1 MVYLYSVLCCLFLFP
16 YLGWQGGQILGK
28 RGKRLLWGLL
38 GVIFVLY
45 AIAFFTHRQIQ
56 ADWMSHLM
64 NASIYIFFS
73 TMYATAVVVVLQVL
87 NFLDKRSERRW
98 FADGSPMRKRRVRLI
113 GLTLTLLVFFGTM
126 AVGHYN
132 VRYPRAVYQKLVI
145 ERLVQ
150 PGQEPQKRMRLVF
163 FSDLHIGE
171 AMTPDYVQ
179 RAVDLINAQGAD
191 LILCGGDYI
200 DHRYVYAYE
209 ERVIQIMRQLRAPQG
224 VYFVL
229 GNHEYRDDLEKSI
242 AYPELIG
249 AKLLRDSIVYPS
261 DSLIALI
268 GRDDHCNWYREKI
281 TDLVPKARVEGR
293 PSILFEHTPASLDS
307 LTMVP
312 VDLMLCG
319 HTHGGQL
326 FPGQLITWWKYGISS
341 GIRQEGQQQACVTA
355 GIGSA
360 GATYR
365 FGTRSEIQ
373 VYDLYW

>member
-64 NASIYIFFS
+64 NGSIYVFFS
-73 TMYATAVVVVLQVL
+73 TMYATGVVVVLQVL

-98 FADGSPMRKRRVRLI
+98 FADGSPARKRRVRLM

-126 AVGHYN
+126 VVGHYN

-150 PGQEPQKRMRLVF
+150 PGQEPQKRLRLVF

-209 ERVIQIMRQLRAPQG
+209 ERVIKIMRQLRAPQG

-249 AKLLRDSIVYPS
+249 AQLLRDSIVYPA

-326 FPGQLITWWKYGISS
+326 WPGQLITWWKYGISS
-341 GIRQEGQQQACVTA
+341 GVRQEGQQQACVTA

>member
-179 RAVDLINAQGAD
+179 RAVDLINAQEAD

-249 AKLLRDSIVYPS
+249 AKLLRDSIVYPA